1 MPAVLPKFSFP
12 VPANKSGQAFG
23 SAEELLAKLGGESSG
38 QYLIGSQ
45 GMWHGGI
52 HITEE
57 TMPWCALSTNS
68 EAEKAF
74 YNNQPYKG
82 EQFVRCM
89 ADGEIVAYRVCRDY
103 DSAAISWNNGQLHMS
118 NSFVL
123 VKHYIQ
129 PGETAA
135 SGLTFYTLYM
145 NLAPFSA
152 YAQSG
157 GELTRKVVKAQ
168 KFYMSAEDVTAKP
181 AKSAGMLSAGILVT
195 LSDNIISRA
204 SDNRQFTEV
213 TLVAETTNAANTTL
227 AAGTKIWTVS
237 DRGSL
242 ASAATVPQPPWW
254 VKCAP
259 AYGAQSGGQISA
271 VLRTG
276 VKYYLSSDDVQK
288 GISPG
293 KLTEGFPLSYEPDN
307 TAQQITRAIMKPG
320 TNPPEPSGAL
330 NTFSLAT
337 LGKDV
342 GKLKKGDRV
351 WVVSDADYLTPS
363 TQAASGAQPTF
374 GDVVKPAT
382 AIPISAGDSIGHLGF
397 YELPTENGKRSRYQV
412 HIECL
417 SMDDV
422 AKFIGNPE
430 KVGEDKPAFLKF
442 NSGLKLFDKN
452 EAGQI
457 AASQRNTKSDGIVT
471 LAKVPV
477 VKEGDQP
484 KYYQIRQE
492 GGWIASADAQL
503 ISQYAL
509 AERGFAALNKSSAS
523 FDLIDGKLQPD
534 NIVKEIL
541 QQLEAAAKA
550 DTRPNYALNQYN
562 YQRLLAKID
571 SNNNGTYSIDE
582 YMQALNNVSYRD
594 RLQRIIA
601 KHPSEWY
608 YGKDDPMWKTYL
620 DTLTGEHAKWKTYLE
635 TFIEEMTWMKQ
646 VPGIGP
652 EPWHMHPVVF
662 MSALSYQLCDCETL
676 YSDKF
681 RITRYG
687 SVYGPIY
694 KGEISL
700 KNYSRWDV
708 LISQGKLTSDEKDI
722 LIAMSENEG
731 NIDAIQSYDS
741 EVITAGAMQKT
752 VKDTFKPDSDP
763 VIDLRGKGELSAQI
777 AKFKTLHPEL
787 YERFAIGCGW
797 SVEGS
802 GSTSIMYYT
811 DPILTGGEKIT
822 GSDLKVLIRRGSTKE
837 TYGKTVNNKPL
848 AALLKIIL
856 LPEYQDIQVLDF
868 IDRLHSAEG
877 KVVKNGKKI
886 QDFIKSNFGRA
897 VVLDHSVNRP
907 ANVARD
913 FKKAID
919 NFYINHPKVNVDPAL
934 WGEDFAKNENS
945 LLGEYKLTRQMTD
958 SASRFDSLRGKL

>member
-492 GGWIASADAQL
+492 GGWIAAADAQL

-571 SNNNGTYSIDE
+571 GNNDGTYSIDE

-608 YGKDDPMWKTYL
+608 YGKDDPMWKSYL

-635 TFIEEMTWMKQ
+635 TFIEKMTWMMQK
-646 VPGIGP
+646 PGMGP
-652 EPWHMHPVVF
+652 AVWHMHPVVF
-662 MSALSYQLCDCETL
+662 VGSLNNPTGLIQVDAFLEIYEKEHTLFSAGTPALKSGSKDNLKKLIENLNDFYSKNEDYNPNVYFVSYMLATARHETYHFTTGEFFSEKPEVGTKDYFNMYDPVL
-676 YSDKF
+676 ADTEKRKIRAKGNGNTVEGDGFKYRGRGGVHLTWKNNYQKAKDEFGVDFVSAPDLAGDLKYS
-681 RITRYG
+681 
-687 SVYGPIY
+687 VPIMVWGMTKGVFTGKSIGDYINTNGVNY
-694 KGEISL
+694 KSARCVINGTDQAE
-700 KNYSRWDV
+700 
-708 LISQGKLTSDEKDI
+708 LISGYAARFQSILERTS
-722 LIAMSENEG
+722 
-731 NIDAIQSYDS
+731 
-741 EVITAGAMQKT
+741 
-752 VKDTFKPDSDP
+752 
-763 VIDLRGKGELSAQI
+763 
-777 AKFKTLHPEL
+777 
-787 YERFAIGCGW
+787 
-797 SVEGS
+797 
-802 GSTSIMYYT
+802 
-811 DPILTGGEKIT
+811 
-822 GSDLKVLIRRGSTKE
+822 
-837 TYGKTVNNKPL
+837 
-848 AALLKIIL
+848 
-856 LPEYQDIQVLDF
+856 
-868 IDRLHSAEG
+868 
-877 KVVKNGKKI
+877 
-886 QDFIKSNFGRA
+886 
-897 VVLDHSVNRP
+897 
-907 ANVARD
+907 
-913 FKKAID
+913 
-919 NFYINHPKVNVDPAL
+919 
-934 WGEDFAKNENS
+934 
-945 LLGEYKLTRQMTD
+945 
-958 SASRFDSLRGKL
+958 SLRKEF

>member
-12 VPANKSGQAFG
+12 VLANKSGQAFG
-23 SAEELLAKLGGESSG
+23 SAEELLAKLGSESSG
-38 QYLIGSQ
+38 QFLVGRQ

-57 TMPWCALSTNS
+57 TIPWCALSTNS

-89 ADGEIVAYRVCRDY
+89 ADGEIVAYRVCKDY
-103 DSAAISWNNGQLHMS
+103 DSAAISWNNAQLHMS

-129 PGETAA
+129 LGETAA

-181 AKSAGMLSAGILVT
+181 ANSAGMLSAGILVT

-213 TLVAETTNAANTTL
+213 TLVAETKNAAGTML

-242 ASAATVPQPPWW
+242 ASSASAPKPSWW

-259 AYGAQSGGQISA
+259 AYGAQSGVQISA

-293 KLTEGFPLSYEPDN
+293 ELTEGFPLSYEPDN
-307 TAQQITRAIMKPG
+307 AAQQTTRAIMKPG
-320 TNPPEPSGAL
+320 INPPEPSGAL

-351 WVVSDADYLTPS
+351 WVVSDADYQTPS
-363 TQAASGAQPTF
+363 TPTASGAQPTF
-374 GDVVKPAT
+374 DGVVKPAT
-382 AIPISAGDSIGHLGF
+382 AISISAGDSIGHLGF
-397 YELPTENGKRSRYQV
+397 YELPTDNGKRSRYQV

-430 KVGEDKPAFLKF
+430 NVGTDKPAFLKF
-442 NSGLKLFDKN
+442 KPGLKLFDKN

-457 AASQRNTKSDGIVT
+457 TASERQTKSDGIVT

-509 AERGFAALNKSSAS
+509 AERGFAVLNKSSAS

-550 DTRPNYALNQYN
+550 DNRPGYALNQYN

-571 SNNNGTYSIDE
+571 SNNDGTYSIDE
-582 YMQALNNVSYRD
+582 YLQALNNVSYRD

-620 DTLTGEHAKWKTYLE
+620 DTLTGEHSKWKTYLE
-635 TFIEEMTWMKQ
+635 TFIEKVTWMKQ
-646 VPGIGP
+646 VTGMGP
-652 EPWHMHPVVF
+652 EPWHMHPIVLIDSLTQKTSGSISCSTCQSGIEISPELLIHCFGISTEQAELYAPLMTTSFAKYEIDNCLRISHFLGQIGVETQMLTKLREGFYYKDGDRLWKIYYTQLNLGLSKRFPSYTEAQRKQYTKDHLVRNEDELAKTLFPSDFDGMDYRGRGLIHLTHEGTYKSYKDYSGNDVVSNPKLLESSPSLAVDSACWF
-662 MSALSYQLCDCETL
+662 WSKFAKINTLADSDNLSALTYKVNTARLDMAKRGVIQKNALDYL
-676 YSDKF
+676 KKK
-681 RITRYG
+681 ITRC
-687 SVYGPIY
+687 
-694 KGEISL
+694 
-700 KNYSRWDV
+700 
-708 LISQGKLTSDEKDI
+708 
-722 LIAMSENEG
+722 
-731 NIDAIQSYDS
+731 
-741 EVITAGAMQKT
+741 
-752 VKDTFKPDSDP
+752 VK
-763 VIDLRGKGELSAQI
+763 
-777 AKFKTLHPEL
+777 
-787 YERFAIGCGW
+787 
-797 SVEGS
+797 
-802 GSTSIMYYT
+802 
-811 DPILTGGEKIT
+811 
-822 GSDLKVLIRRGSTKE
+822 
-837 TYGKTVNNKPL
+837 
-848 AALLKIIL
+848 
-856 LPEYQDIQVLDF
+856 
-868 IDRLHSAEG
+868 
-877 KVVKNGKKI
+877 
-886 QDFIKSNFGRA
+886 
-897 VVLDHSVNRP
+897 
-907 ANVARD
+907 
-913 FKKAID
+913 
-919 NFYINHPKVNVDPAL
+919 
-934 WGEDFAKNENS
+934 
-945 LLGEYKLTRQMTD
+945 
-958 SASRFDSLRGKL
+958 

>member
-23 SAEELLAKLGGESSG
+23 SAEELLAKLGSESSG
-38 QYLIGSQ
+38 QFLVGRQ

-57 TMPWCALSTNS
+57 TIPWCALSTNS

-82 EQFVRCM
+82 EQFVGCM
-89 ADGEIVAYRVCRDY
+89 ADGEIVAYRVCKDY

-152 YAQSG
+152 YAQSS

-168 KFYMSAEDVTAKP
+168 NYYISAENVTAASP
-181 AKSAGMLSAGILVT
+181 VAAGMLKAGTTVT
-195 LSDNIISRA
+195 LSDKIISRA
-204 SDNRQFTEV
+204 SDKRQFTEV

-259 AYGAQSGGQISA
+259 AYGAQSGGPISA

-293 KLTEGFPLSYEPDN
+293 KLTEGFPLSYEPGN
-307 TAQQITRAIMKPG
+307 AAQQTTRAIMKPG

-363 TQAASGAQPTF
+363 TPAASGAQPSY
-374 GDVVKPAT
+374 GEVVKPA
-382 AIPISAGDSIGHLGF
+382 IPIPVSAGDSIGHLGF
-397 YELPTENGKRSRYQV
+397 YELPTDNGKKSRYQL

-422 AKFIGNPE
+422 ARFIGNPE

-442 NSGLKLFDKN
+442 NPGLKLFDKN

-457 AASQRNTKSDGIVT
+457 AASQRNTKSDGIVM

-492 GGWIASADAQL
+492 GGWIAAADAQL

-571 SNNNGTYSIDE
+571 SNNDGTYSIDE
-582 YMQALNNVSYRD
+582 YLQALNNVSYRD

-608 YGKDDPMWKTYL
+608 YGKDDPMWTTYL
-620 DTLTGEHAKWKTYLE
+620 DTLTGEHAKWKVYLE
-635 TFIEEMTWMKQ
+635 TFIEKMMWMKQ
-646 VPGIGP
+646 VPGMGP
-652 EPWHMHPVVF
+652 ALWHMHPIVF
-662 MSALSYQLCDCETL
+662 
-676 YSDKF
+676 
-681 RITRYG
+681 
-687 SVYGPIY
+687 
-694 KGEISL
+694 
-700 KNYSRWDV
+700 
-708 LISQGKLTSDEKDI
+708 ISQLDVISDEKITFEMVLAANLGLDAEQCKKVLPYLNKYANNYGMSNKKEIAHFLSQIGHESGFKITEENLNYSAKGMRKTFGCVKGPKHYNAQSDDCDLGRLRDKLWTKATDYAHKPEKLANYVYAGRMNNGDEDSGDGYKFRGRGMIQLTGKDGYKYFTSMHNNKNPSDI
-722 LIAMSENEG
+722 KDFIENPELVIE
-731 NIDAIQSYDS
+731 NIDYGVESAFSFWVSKGLNKNAS
-741 EVITAGAMQKT
+741 ELTITAVT
-752 VKDTFKPDSDP
+752 
-763 VIDLRGKGELSAQI
+763 
-777 AKFKTLHPEL
+777 AK
-787 YERFAIGCGW
+787 
-797 SVEGS
+797 VN
-802 GSTSIMYYT
+802 
-811 DPILTGGEKIT
+811 GGQN
-822 GSDLKVLIRRGSTKE
+822 GYD
-837 TYGKTVNNKPL
+837 
-848 AALLKIIL
+848 
-856 LPEYQDIQVLDF
+856 
-868 IDRLHSAEG
+868 DR
-877 KVVKNGKKI
+877 KKRY
-886 QDFIKSNFGRA
+886 N
-897 VVLDHSVNRP
+897 
-907 ANVARD
+907 NVA
-913 FKKAID
+913 
-919 NFYINHPKVNVDPAL
+919 P
-934 WGEDFAKNENS
+934 
-945 LLGEYKLTRQMTD
+945 LLGLQKEDL
-958 SASRFDSLRGKL
+958 

>member
-23 SAEELLAKLGGESSG
+23 SAEELLAKLGSESSG
-38 QYLIGSQ
+38 QYLVGSQ

-57 TMPWCALSTNS
+57 TIPWCALSTNS

-89 ADGEIVAYRVCRDY
+89 ADGEIVAYRVCKDY

-135 SGLTFYTLYM
+135 SGLAFYTLYM

-181 AKSAGMLSAGILVT
+181 AKSAGMLSAEILVT

-242 ASAATVPQPPWW
+242 ASAATVPKPSWW
-254 VKCAP
+254 AKCSP
-259 AYGAQSGGQISA
+259 AYGAQSGGQVSA

-293 KLTEGFPLSYEPDN
+293 KLTEGFPLSYEPGK

-337 LGKDV
+337 LGKDL

-363 TQAASGAQPTF
+363 TPDASGTEPTF
-374 GDVVKPAT
+374 DGVVKPAT

-397 YELPTENGKRSRYQV
+397 YELPTDNGKKSRYQV

-430 KVGEDKPAFLKF
+430 NVGTDKPAFLRFKP
-442 NSGLKLFDKN
+442 GLKLFDKN

-457 AASQRNTKSDGIVT
+457 AASERQTKSDGIVT

-492 GGWIASADAQL
+492 GGWIAASDAQL
-503 ISQYAL
+503 ISQYSL

-571 SNNNGTYSIDE
+571 SNNDGTYSIDE

-620 DTLTGEHAKWKTYLE
+620 DTLTGEHAKWKTYME
-635 TFIEEMTWMKQ
+635 TFIEKMTWMKQ
-646 VPGIGP
+646 IPGIEP
-652 EPWHMHPVVF
+652 APWHMHPIVF
-662 MSALSYQLCDCETL
+662 LDGLSASDDEMDLKWLIVPTGQLTFDVEGNDIDSSPWFSRKIHWPGGVSGVTIGRGYDLGQQTNAGNDLTNVGIAEPLKSWLVGSSGMSSTAANTRIQS
-676 YSDKF
+676 SDNTI
-681 RITRYG
+681 RTSNITRKQQYELFIIA
-687 SVYGPIY
+687 Y
-694 KGEISL
+694 ERL
-700 KNYSRWDV
+700 ENDV
-708 LISQGKLTSDEKDI
+708 KRIC
-722 LIAMSENEG
+722 
-731 NIDAIQSYDS
+731 
-741 EVITAGAMQKT
+741 QKT
-752 VKDTFKPDSDP
+752 DSIRTYHPNPNATPEQAWSDIPDKIKE
-763 VIDLRGKGELSAQI
+763 VLADLRYRGDYTPSARAIIQRLAYSGDIAGFGRELSNKANWINVPQD
-777 AKFKTLHPEL
+777 
-787 YERFAIGCGW
+787 RFEQRIN
-797 SVEGS
+797 
-802 GSTSIMYYT
+802 YY
-811 DPILTGGEKIT
+811 G
-822 GSDLKVLIRRGSTKE
+822 
-837 TYGKTVNNKPL
+837 N
-848 AALLKIIL
+848 
-856 LPEYQDIQVLDF
+856 
-868 IDRLHSAEG
+868 
-877 KVVKNGKKI
+877 
-886 QDFIKSNFGRA
+886 
-897 VVLDHSVNRP
+897 
-907 ANVARD
+907 
-913 FKKAID
+913 
-919 NFYINHPKVNVDPAL
+919 
-934 WGEDFAKNENS
+934 
-945 LLGEYKLTRQMTD
+945 
-958 SASRFDSLRGKL
+958 

>member
-23 SAEELLAKLGGESSG
+23 SAEALLAKLGGESAG
-38 QYLIGSQ
+38 QYLVGRQ

-57 TMPWCALSTNS
+57 TIPWCALSTNS

-74 YNNQPYKG
+74 CNNQPYKG

-89 ADGEIVAYRVCRDY
+89 ADGEIVAYRVCKDY

-129 PGETAA
+129 PGDTAE

-152 YAQSG
+152 YAQT
-157 GELTRKVVKAQ
+157 EAAMTRKVVKAQ
-168 KFYMSAEDVTAKP
+168 NYYSSMENVTATRP
-181 AKSAGMLSAGILVT
+181 VAAGMLKAGTAVT
-195 LSDNIISRA
+195 LSDKIISRA
-204 SDNRQFTEV
+204 SDKRQFNEV
-213 TLVAETTNAANTTL
+213 TLVAETTNAAGTAL
-227 AAGTKIWTVS
+227 AAGTKVWTVS

-242 ASAATVPQPPWW
+242 ASSATAPQPSWW
-254 VKCAP
+254 AKCAP
-259 AYGAQSGGQISA
+259 AYGAHSSGQFSA

-307 TAQQITRAIMKPG
+307 IAQQITRATMKPG

-363 TQAASGAQPTF
+363 TPTASGAQPTF
-374 GDVVKPAT
+374 DGVVKPAT
-382 AIPISAGDSIGHLGF
+382 AISISAGDSIGHLGF
-397 YELPTENGKRSRYQV
+397 YELPTDNGKRSRYQV

-430 KVGEDKPAFLKF
+430 NVGTDKPAFLKF
-442 NSGLKLFDKN
+442 KPGLKLFDKN

-457 AASQRNTKSDGIVT
+457 TASERRTKSDGIVT

-509 AERGFAALNKSSAS
+509 AERGFAVLNKSSAS

-541 QQLEAAAKA
+541 QELEAAAKA
-550 DTRPNYALNQYN
+550 DNRPGYALNQYN

-571 SNNNGTYSIDE
+571 SNNDGTYSIDE
-582 YMQALNNVSYRD
+582 YLQALNNVSYRD

-620 DTLTGEHAKWKTYLE
+620 DTLTGEHSKWKTYLE
-635 TFIEEMTWMKQ
+635 TFIEKMTWMKQ
-646 VPGIGP
+646 VPGMGP
-652 EPWHMHPVVF
+652 APWHMHPVTFISSIGNKNNGSLTIEMLYKVF
-662 MSALSYQLCDCETL
+662 EA
-676 YSDKF
+676 
-681 RITRYG
+681 
-687 SVYGPIY
+687 
-694 KGEISL
+694 
-700 KNYSRWDV
+700 
-708 LISQGKLTSDEKDI
+708 
-722 LIAMSENEG
+722 
-731 NIDAIQSYDS
+731 
-741 EVITAGAMQKT
+741 
-752 VKDTFKPDSDP
+752 
-763 VIDLRGKGELSAQI
+763 
-777 AKFKTLHPEL
+777 
-787 YERFAIGCGW
+787 
-797 SVEGS
+797 
-802 GSTSIMYYT
+802 
-811 DPILTGGEKIT
+811 
-822 GSDLKVLIRRGSTKE
+822 
-837 TYGKTVNNKPL
+837 
-848 AALLKIIL
+848 
-856 LPEYQDIQVLDF
+856 
-868 IDRLHSAEG
+868 
-877 KVVKNGKKI
+877 
-886 QDFIKSNFGRA
+886 IKS
-897 VVLDHSVNRP
+897 P
-907 ANVARD
+907 AKES
-913 FKKAID
+913 FLKG
-919 NFYINHPKVNVDPAL
+919 FVD
-934 WGEDFAKNENS
+934 EVNENS
-945 LLGEYKLTRQMTD
+945 EAYKLDTVSRLNHFFAQVREEMGGAASPIESLNYSEDGLKQTFKYFRNNPEEAKTYSYKKTGKVITTRADEVAIANRVYSNRLGNGDVLSGDGSLYRGRGAVHLTGKSNYEGFNEYYKTQWGDSVNFVEEPVKLEEAKYCVRSAIYFWLREELFKIADEGNNGSIVDRITAKVNLHTD
-958 SASRFDSLRGKL
+958 SYAKRRGHFERFHNDKVFEC